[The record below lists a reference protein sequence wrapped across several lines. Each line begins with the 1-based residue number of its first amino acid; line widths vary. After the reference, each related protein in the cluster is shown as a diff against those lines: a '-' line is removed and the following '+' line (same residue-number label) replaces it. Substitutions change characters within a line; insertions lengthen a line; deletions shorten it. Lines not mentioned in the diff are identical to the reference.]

1 MDNLDKICCSQ
12 GNIEETAHTFGS
24 ANSHH
29 ESPDY
34 ETELLNT
41 NDEEVPAINDEGEEQ
56 AEMLLTKDM
65 DMMTKK
71 CFKLNPS
78 VENLEEKGGKGMFSN
93 MSAIL
98 IKRFLLPLLFSIVMV
113 ITLALLLT
121 KENKELVN
129 ENDELSK
136 DNLAQGDDVYSYK
149 SVSII
154 CFYIYYVHS
163 RRILF

>member
-34 ETELLNT
+34 ESELLNT
-41 NDEEVPAINDEGEEQ
+41 NDEEVPAINDDGEEQ
-56 AEMLLTKDM
+56 ADVLLIKDM

-78 VENLEEKGGKGMFSN
+78 VEYLEEKGGKGMFSN
-93 MSAIL
+93 KSTI
-98 IKRFLLPLLFSIVMV
+98 IKRFLFPLLFSIVMV

-121 KENKELVN
+121 RENKEFVN

-149 SVSII
+149 SVSIFH
-154 CFYIYYVHS
+154 FYIYYVQ
-163 RRILF
+163 L

>member
-29 ESPDY
+29 ECPDH
-34 ETELLNT
+34 ETQLLNT
-41 NDEEVPAINDEGEEQ
+41 NDEEVPAINDDEEDH
-56 AEMLLTKDM
+56 ADMLLTKDM

-78 VENLEEKGGKGMFSN
+78 VEYLEEKRGKGMFNSK
-93 MSAIL
+93 STI
-98 IKRFLLPLLFSIVMV
+98 IKRFLFPLLLFIAMV

-121 KENKELVN
+121 RENKEFVN

-154 CFYIYYVHS
+154 RFYIYYVQ
-163 RRILF
+163 L